1 MSEVG
6 LFHNEACSLH
16 DTGWEH
22 PEHQGRLRAVAGA
35 LAKVLPELNERV
47 VPVDGAASA
56 SALMELV
63 HDPDY
68 VRSVLDASA
77 DAGERQSIVRLE
89 ADTVVNGASAD
100 AALAASGCVVGA
112 IDAVAAGR
120 FASAF
125 CPVRPPGHHATRD
138 RAMGFCLFNH
148 VALGARYAIAEGL
161 ADRVLI
167 VDWDVHHGNGTQDI
181 FWRAD
186 DVFYVSMHQHPHYPG
201 TGGADETG
209 AGPGEGT
216 TLNVPLP
223 PGLPADRYVESLVDA
238 VRSAASSF
246 RPDLVLI
253 SAGFDAALEDPLGGF
268 TLTGPDYRRLTMG
281 IAELARQ
288 NGCGVVSLLEGGYN
302 PPELG
307 RNVVAHVTAL
317 ADHAAGSST

>member
-6 LFHNEACSLH
+6 LFHSEICSLH

-35 LAKVLPELNERV
+35 LAKALPDLHTRV
-47 VPVDGAASA
+47 IPVDGMPAAKE
-56 SALMELV
+56 LIELV
-63 HDPDY
+63 HDPVY

-77 DAGERQSIVRLE
+77 AAREGQAIVRLD
-89 ADTVVNGASAD
+89 ADTVVSGASGA
-100 AALAASGCVVGA
+100 AALAATGCVVGA
-112 IDAVAAGR
+112 IDAVSAGL
-120 FASAF
+120 FESAF
-125 CPVRPPGHHATRD
+125 CPVRPPGHHATRA

-148 VALGARYAIAEGL
+148 IAVGARYAIVEGL

-181 FWRAD
+181 FWRDA
-186 DVFYVSMHQHPHYPG
+186 DVFYVSMHQHPHFPG
-201 TGGADETG
+201 TGTREETG
-209 AGPGEGT
+209 DGPGAGT

-223 PGLPADRYVESLVDA
+223 PGLPADRYVESLLDA
-238 VRSAASSF
+238 VRSTAESF

-253 SAGFDAALEDPLGGF
+253 SAGFDAAIDDPLGGF
-268 TLTGPDYRRLTMG
+268 TLTDTDFRRLTLE
-281 IAELARQ
+281 IAEVARQ
-288 NGCGVVSLLEGGYN
+288 NEARVVSLLEGGYN

-317 ADHAAGSST
+317 ADLATSA